1 MKNLKVMVMT
11 LIVCSVMTIVTF
23 GQEKYTSYDNVYS
36 GSKYDV
42 QISVKDSTKYTLYVD
57 MMSLDKLSKSGGV
70 MIDEK
75 AHEKFTTTLLE
86 AQVKYEEWVKIAN
99 DNNVTEFNKTMSLKT
114 KVGGY
119 FLYGS
124 KWNFQFVV
132 NLTFDFKIIDGKNLL
147 IVRTGKMTSSSN
159 QFMTHDG
166 FVFVF
171 SSTEEITEF
180 LDVLS
185 KDKITEF
192 ITKPKAVDLFKD

>member
-1 MKNLKVMVMT
+1 MKNVKMMIT
-11 LIVCSVMTIVTF
+11 LMMCSVMTIVTF

-42 QISVKDSTKYTLYVD
+42 QISSKDSTKYTLYVD

-75 AHEKFTTTLLE
+75 AHEKFTATLLE
-86 AQVKYEEWVKIAN
+86 AQVKYGEWVKTAS
-99 DNNVTEFNKTMSLKT
+99 DNNVTELDKTMTLKT
-114 KVGGY
+114 KVSGY

>member
-1 MKNLKVMVMT
+1 MKNLKMMMT
-11 LIVCSVMTIVTF
+11 LMMCSAMTIITF
-23 GQEKYTSYDNVYS
+23 SQEKYTSYDNVYS

-42 QISVKDSTKYTLYVD
+42 QISSKDSTSYKLYVD

-70 MIDEK
+70 MLDEN
-75 AHEKFTTTLLE
+75 AHEKFISTLLE
-86 AQVKYEEWVKIAN
+86 AQIKYEEWIKTAN
-99 DNNVTEFNKTMSLKT
+99 VNNVTELDKTMTLRT
-114 KVGGY
+114 KVSGY

-132 NLTFDFKIIDGKNLL
+132 NLTFDFKIIDGKSLL

-159 QFMTHDG
+159 QFMTNDG

>member
-1 MKNLKVMVMT
+1 MKNLKMMMT
-11 LIVCSVMTIVTF
+11 LMMCSAMTIITF
-23 GQEKYTSYDNVYS
+23 SQEKYTSYDNLYS

-42 QISVKDSTKYTLYVD
+42 QISSKDSTSYKLYVD

-70 MIDEK
+70 MLDEN
-75 AHEKFTTTLLE
+75 AHEKFISTLLE
-86 AQVKYEEWVKIAN
+86 AQIKYEEWIKTAN
-99 DNNVTEFNKTMSLKT
+99 VNNVTELDKTMTLRT
-114 KVGGY
+114 KVSGY

-132 NLTFDFKIIDGKNLL
+132 NLTFDFKIIDGKSLL

-159 QFMTHDG
+159 QFMTNDG

>member
-1 MKNLKVMVMT
+1 MKNLKMMMT
-11 LIVCSVMTIVTF
+11 LMMCSAMTIITF
-23 GQEKYTSYDNVYS
+23 SQEKYTSYDNVYS

-42 QISVKDSTKYTLYVD
+42 QISSKDSTSYKLYVD

-70 MIDEK
+70 MLDEN
-75 AHEKFTTTLLE
+75 AHEKFISTLLE
-86 AQVKYEEWVKIAN
+86 AQIKYEEWIKTAN
-99 DNNVTEFNKTMSLKT
+99 DNNVTELDKTMTLRT
-114 KVGGY
+114 KVSGY

-132 NLTFDFKIIDGKNLL
+132 NLTFDFKIIDGKSLL

-159 QFMTHDG
+159 QFMTNDG

>member
-1 MKNLKVMVMT
+1 MMMILMM
-11 LIVCSVMTIVTF
+11 CSVMTIVTF
-23 GQEKYTSYDNVYS
+23 GQEKYTSYDNVYI

-42 QISVKDSTKYTLYVD
+42 QISSKDSTKYTLYVD

-86 AQVKYEEWVKIAN
+86 AQVKYEEWIKTAN
-99 DNNVTEFNKTMSLKT
+99 ENNVTELDKTMTLKT
-114 KVGGY
+114 KVSGY

-180 LDVLS
+180 LDVLY